1 MFCRFCTSHLQLLGL
16 LPVGAKSCS
25 KANRE
30 GKQVKNGLHSSS
42 SGGSPVQKDQ
52 QRSKNKACDSVA
64 CRLAETRSTPGGD
77 LYTFLDIDP
86 PKISKSSPPL
96 LSMVADVAGLSGNAA
111 AVCTTTDAKPAVL
124 SEPSRSIPISR
135 LYPELVEKLESD
147 GNRLH
152 LSKPKTAR
160 NVRTVSSL
168 QNQTAHS
175 QVRLKE
181 SDGPSPVLPT
191 NGVGDTS
198 ALSALMKPPI
208 SLSLLS
214 SLPSSSSSSAVVTD
228 LTLLSNCRTDLAD
241 SQTAIAGSG
250 LCIKNTEINSCNSW
264 MLPIF
269 EPLVAQHA
277 KLQQQQQQSGQPG
290 VQTLSKTF
298 HGLLNTLPLL
308 KSSLQTQFAVGSFPP
323 CSLSYNSSFRSPP
336 EPQKLPEKRVMQNQM
351 PSVSLANAQLP
362 HSLDVKSSGPTAS
375 GPSSSML
382 PKINNSL
389 LVSEMTVAAASA
401 LPSAT
406 LSTTELEPEGAT
418 KAADFENSQANSGLR
433 EINFVR
439 PRSRACCILDKEAKR
454 RIGRKRAWKIYLE
467 HASRVVENTNLLP
480 IGKLVPVLCDLMFER
495 ALYYLQ
501 VFYMY
506 KLFSLSFLNNPPNE
520 KCSMKICTIF

>member
-42 SGGSPVQKDQ
+42 SPVQKDQ

-64 CRLAETRSTPGGD
+64 CHLAETRSTPGN

-96 LSMVADVAGLSGNAA
+96 LSMVADVAGLSGNIAT
-111 AVCTTTDAKPAVL
+111 VSTTDAKPAVL

-152 LSKPKTAR
+152 LSKPKAAR
-160 NVRTVSSL
+160 NVRTVNSL
-168 QNQTAHS
+168 QNRTAHS

-181 SDGPSPVLPT
+181 SDGLPSPVLPT

-214 SLPSSSSSSAVVTD
+214 SLPSSSSSSAVATD
-228 LTLLSNCRTDLAD
+228 LTLLSNRRTDLAD
-241 SQTAIAGSG
+241 SQTAITGSG

-277 KLQQQQQQSGQPG
+277 KLQQQQQSGQPG

-323 CSLSYNSSFRSPP
+323 CSLNYNSSFRSPP

-362 HSLDVKSSGPTAS
+362 HSLDVKSSGSTAS

-389 LVSEMTVAAASA
+389 LVSEMTVAASSA

-406 LSTTELEPEGAT
+406 LSTTEMEPEGAK

-439 PRSRACCILDKEAKR
+439 PRARACCILDKEAKR

-495 ALYYLQ
+495 ALCYLQ

-506 KLFSLSFLNNPPNE
+506 RLFSLSFLNNL
-520 KCSMKICTIF
+520 K